1 MAEYF
6 AYYSLQLFLD
16 YNDANVQELIYCK
29 KNDTPLSS
37 WKEFC
42 LLYLFVFLLLAYP
55 PTLLTP
61 NKVTNLTKLK
71 LISQIS
77 LCTAID
83 SDLSIVFITYILYV
97 SES

>member
-6 AYYSLQLFLD
+6 AYYSLQLFPD
-16 YNDANVQELIYCK
+16 YKDGIVHELIYCR

-37 WKEFC
+37 WVEIS

-55 PTLLTP
+55 STLLTP

-77 LCTAID
+77 LCTSID
-83 SDLSIVFITYILYV
+83 SDMSIVFTTYILYV
-97 SES
+97 SGS